1 MYVIYILKFV
11 LLGMLFMDAITL
23 FESQQARQVKPQE
36 RAAIVAPVQ
45 ASAALLQH
53 DVRQ

>member
-11 LLGMLFMDAITL
+11 LLGLLFMDAISL
-23 FESQQARQVKPQE
+23 FEAQQARKVSSQE

-45 ASAALLQH
+45 ASTALLQH
-53 DVRQ
+53 DVRK